1 MSAFLPDR
9 YGGKEDRD
17 ATIRFRVGR
26 STTLHHRVLGML
38 VTIGGL
44 PNDTKADTGGLKI
57 LVLNWRDI
65 KHPLAGGAEVSV
77 REHARHWMSR
87 GASVTW
93 FSSSFH
99 GAQPVEDD
107 DGILVVRRGS
117 QYTVHFWAWL
127 YYLRRTFGD
136 VDVIVDNFHFLPF
149 FSPLYARHPRVVP
162 LIQEVARDVWYDN
175 IARPIAFVGYY
186 IESFFFLPYRGK
198 RFITASAS
206 TKTDLVGLGI
216 RARDVSVIHHG
227 VSLPSE
233 PVTDEKAV
241 QATILFLNRIS
252 EDKGVRDV
260 LELFAALHAELP
272 LLNLWIAG
280 KEEKPGMLARLLSEF
295 QLAGN
300 PNITYFG
307 FVDEGEKFSLMARA
321 WLLIHPSRREGWGL
335 TVIEAAS
342 VGTPTVGY
350 DVPGLRDSI
359 QDSVTG
365 RLVAP
370 GTSMAG
376 AVRELLADTAERIHM
391 GEAAVDWAA
400 KFDWGKAGEA
410 SWMVVAGEVE
420 RSCS

>member
-1 MSAFLPDR
+1 MPA
-9 YGGKEDRD
+9 
-17 ATIRFRVGR
+17 
-26 STTLHHRVLGML
+26 
-38 VTIGGL
+38 TIGGL
-44 PNDTKADTGGLKI
+44 PNDTKADTGGVKI

-65 KHPLAGGAEVSV
+65 KHPLAGGAEASV

-93 FSSSFH
+93 FSSSFD

-107 DGILVVRRGS
+107 GGILVVRRGS

-127 YYLRRTFGD
+127 YYLRGTFGD

-149 FSPLYARHPRVVP
+149 FSPLYARHVRIVP

-186 IESFFFLPYRGK
+186 LESLFFLPYRGK
-198 RFITASAS
+198 AFITGSASA
-206 TKTDLVGLGI
+206 KTDLVGLGI
-216 RARDVSVIHHG
+216 RAQDVAVIHHG
-227 VSLPSE
+227 VSLPAE
-233 PVTDEKAV
+233 LVTKEKAS
-241 QATILFLNRIS
+241 QPTLLFLNRIS
-252 EDKGVRDV
+252 EDKGIRDA
-260 LELFAALHAELP
+260 LSLFAGLRAELP
-272 LLNLWIAG
+272 LLTLWIGG
-280 KEEKPGMLARLLSEF
+280 KEEKPGMLAQLLSEF
-295 QLAGN
+295 QLAGD

-307 FVDEGEKFSLMARA
+307 FVDESEKFSLMARA

-335 TVIEAAS
+335 TVIEAAG

-359 QDSVTG
+359 RDGITG

-376 AVRELLADTAERIHM
+376 PVRALLNETAARIRM
-391 GEAAVDWAA
+391 REAAVDWSTN
-400 KFDWGKAGEA
+400 FDWGKAGEA
-410 SWMVVAGEVE
+410 SWEVITGEMVRSSAEVRQGGDRAAGA
-420 RSCS
+420 R